1 MLKRLV
7 LAISSRHSHYPRLSS
22 FLSTYGHRSSRHR
35 SLSFALCFFGSGS
48 RVTRWSTRRLHGPP
62 CFSMPGRGASCFD
75 VESRRR
81 PPTTNNNNSNQSV
94 HNYYPCSLIPF
105 TTFTTPPPRLW
116 PSPLCLA
123 AAWSTW

>member
-1 MLKRLV
+1 MGIV
-7 LAISSRHSHYPRLSS
+7 PAAIA
-22 FLSTYGHRSSRHR
+22 RSP
-35 SLSFALCFFGSGS
+35 SLSAFSAQDPESPGGAHGD
-48 RVTRWSTRRLHGPP
+48 STAPLFLDAGTD
-62 CFSMPGRGASCFD
+62 GGASCFD
-75 VESRRR
+75 VESGRR
-81 PPTTNNNNSNQSV
+81 PPSTNNNNSNQSV